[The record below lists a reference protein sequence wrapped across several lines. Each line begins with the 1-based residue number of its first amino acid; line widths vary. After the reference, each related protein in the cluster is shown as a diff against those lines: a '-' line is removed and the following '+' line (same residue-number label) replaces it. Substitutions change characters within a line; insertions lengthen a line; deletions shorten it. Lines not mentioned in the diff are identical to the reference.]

1 MINDI
6 DAIDG
11 ALAIP
16 DSKTI
21 AMIYHLLHEDGLYLG
36 ASSAMNVVACQ
47 ELAVKLGKGSRVV
60 TILCD
65 GAYRFVLSFFFPL
78 FSLFPIL
85 FILLPRRCVLKRNMT
100 QIPVA
105 TILANLVGVEESRR
119 AYSGSFAEIHC
130 LTVKS
135 ITPSLSSVDLARF

>member
-1 MINDI
+1 MWDTGIGQGRITDNLINDI
-6 DAIDG
+6 DSIDG
-11 ALAIP
+11 AITIP

-65 GAYRFVLSFFFPL
+65 GAYRFVFFPL
-78 FSLFPIL
+78 LLFLFAGVGLTEYDAQRRYQSRLFSRTWLESKKLVEHIPEHLQKYIV
-85 FILLPRRCVLKRNMT
+85 LP
-100 QIPVA
+100 
-105 TILANLVGVEESRR
+105 
-119 AYSGSFAEIHC
+119 
-130 LTVKS
+130 
-135 ITPSLSSVDLARF
+135 